1 MSEPQV
7 STFSETSF
15 HLGSSIVKQPPREM
29 ELEQFLKDLEEEKKG
44 IQKFYE
50 NTEHEDRHIH
60 QFFKDKKIALKSHYE
75 KIKAAIKESIERDL
89 KELTE
94 M

>member
-7 STFSETSF
+7 STFSETSS

-50 NTEHEDRHIH
+50 NT
-60 QFFKDKKIALKSHYE
+60 
-75 KIKAAIKESIERDL
+75 
-89 KELTE
+89 
-94 M
+94 